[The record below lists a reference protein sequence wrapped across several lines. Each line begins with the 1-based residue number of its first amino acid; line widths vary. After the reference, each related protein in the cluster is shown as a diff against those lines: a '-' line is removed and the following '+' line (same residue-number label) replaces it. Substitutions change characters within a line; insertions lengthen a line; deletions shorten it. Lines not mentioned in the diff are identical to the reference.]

1 MRKYNGKLLIK
12 PSKANIR
19 AHLAKLREVI
29 KTNKTAKQ
37 VNLIGL
43 LNPILRGWAN
53 YHSHVVAKKVFNQ
66 VDHEVWVMLW
76 RWAVRRHP
84 RKGVRWVKDRIDKP
98 WRIRTLISTCCSLDS
113 MGSSQKLHFAQVG
126 QFCIGTDT

>member
-19 AHLAKLREVI
+19 AHLAKLREMI

-43 LNPILRGWAN
+43 LNPIYGRG
-53 YHSHVVAKKVFNQ
+53 
-66 VDHEVWVMLW
+66 
-76 RWAVRRHP
+76 
-84 RKGVRWVKDRIDKP
+84 
-98 WRIRTLISTCCSLDS
+98 
-113 MGSSQKLHFAQVG
+113 KLP
-126 QFCIGTDT
+126 